1 MRQENVASE
10 ELTDAFWEMVCELKR
25 GRQGVS
31 YSREDVSGMVNSML
45 NYRSLEL
52 GFIRRVRS
60 PRHVCQWEGG
70 ALWFTGMVTS
80 LRLGLALVCAPQLS
94 QIQLGRDNLAS
105 CTLFTSASWAEQGP
119 RMGAE
124 SCMLLQ
130 EVVGQIAD
138 CLKSGGEQEG
148 TPSNRWLHDLIT
160 AYVSATPTWKPSQR
174 TPLSSPN
181 NDPCCCIPAES
192 NGAPLR
198 RVQPARLQDLP
209 EPAAAG
215 AD

>member
-1 MRQENVASE
+1 
-10 ELTDAFWEMVCELKR
+10 
-25 GRQGVS
+25 
-31 YSREDVSGMVNSML
+31 
-45 NYRSLEL
+45 
-52 GFIRRVRS
+52 
-60 PRHVCQWEGG
+60 
-70 ALWFTGMVTS
+70 
-80 LRLGLALVCAPQLS
+80 
-94 QIQLGRDNLAS
+94 
-105 CTLFTSASWAEQGP
+105 
-119 RMGAE
+119 MGAE
-124 SCMLLQ
+124 SCVLLQ

-160 AYVSATPTWKPSQR
+160 AYVSATPTCKTSQR

-181 NDPCCCIPAES
+181 NDSCCCMPAES

-215 AD
+215 ADWPQRDHRLLEASNGGFHCSWAAGCVDLGVGANH